1 MMRWFVTR
9 GAIAAVFLAV
19 QAAPARAASAQA
31 SGDVFDR
38 AIAFFGGR
46 LPDVAR
52 YAATVDGFSE
62 YLKAAGVRALSAAE
76 LTTPHY
82 PNIAARLGF
91 QNFLPPKDW
100 WARGAA
106 LALLAQRLDEAA
118 GEHITV
124 RNWWRPP
131 AYNQDPG
138 VGGARNGDHPTAT
151 ALDLDYPSRAARA
164 KAERALR
171 SLEAQAPWLGLSL
184 GLGPQ
189 TTHVG
194 IGSPRG
200 HREWHLP
207 RLDSGRLT

>member
-9 GAIAAVFLAV
+9 GAIGVVFLVV
-19 QAAPARAASAQA
+19 QAVPAKAASTAA
-31 SGDVFDR
+31 SGDVFNR
-38 AIAFFGGR
+38 AIAFLGGQ
-46 LPDVAR
+46 LPDISR
-52 YAATVDGFSE
+52 YAATVGGFSE
-62 YLKAAGVRALSAAE
+62 YLKAAGVQAVSAVE
-76 LTTPHY
+76 LTTPHH
-82 PNIAARLGF
+82 PGIAARLGF
-91 QNFLPPKDW
+91 QNFLPPKEW
-100 WARGAA
+100 WPRGAA
-106 LALLAQRLDEAA
+106 LALLAQRLGEAA
-118 GEHITV
+118 GDHITV

-151 ALDLDYPSRAARA
+151 ALDLDYSSKTARA

-194 IGSPRG
+194 IGSPKG
-200 HREWHLP
+200 HREWHYAGWTP
-207 RLDSGRLT
+207 AG